1 MNSLFCTQ
9 LGFLVCALVLL
20 SVVWLLVC
28 ALDCFFFPPFS
39 VKKPTFDCPFLCVQG
54 DFWFFS
60 VCSGLSLFF
69 LNLLLIVYFSGLTFS
84 ACSGLSFFF
93 LFPFSVKKPTIDCPF
108 QRVLQGDFWFFN
120 VCLAYR
126 FFFPPGGIFGFLFD
140 LLIFLYFSV
149 CMVYGYVVPDY
160 CCVVIKMFWWYK
172 ELLQ

>member
-1 MNSLFCTQ
+1 M
-9 LGFLVCALVLL
+9 
-20 SVVWLLVC
+20 
-28 ALDCFFFPPFS
+28 
-39 VKKPTFDCPFLCVQG
+39 
-54 DFWFFS
+54 
-60 VCSGLSLFF
+60 CSGLSLFF

-160 CCVVIKMFWWYK
+160 CCVVIKMF
-172 ELLQ
+172 